1 MHYFTFFMLALA
13 CEILGTVAGFGSSV
27 FFIPAAQFFYNIKL
41 VLAITSLFH
50 IFSNTTK
57 IIVFYKS
64 LNVHLILL
72 YGLPSLLFT
81 ILGAYLTIWVI
92 DTYLDI
98 VLGTFL
104 FVFSILLLLNPDYKL
119 PATYTNA
126 ISSGSLAGFMAGFLG
141 TGGAI
146 RGLSLTAFQLE
157 ANCYIGTSAAIDFG
171 VDLSRFIIYYTSGFW
186 DQEFIPFIPLLLI
199 ASVAGTYIGKLIVGR
214 YKQQTFRRIVLV
226 FIGFTGFYM
235 LLSYLI

>member
-1 MHYFTFFMLALA
+1 
-13 CEILGTVAGFGSSV
+13 
-27 FFIPAAQFFYNIKL
+27 
-41 VLAITSLFH
+41 
-50 IFSNTTK
+50 
-57 IIVFYKS
+57 
-64 LNVHLILL
+64 
-72 YGLPSLLFT
+72 
-81 ILGAYLTIWVI
+81 
-92 DTYLDI
+92 
-98 VLGTFL
+98 
-104 FVFSILLLLNPDYKL
+104 
-119 PATYTNA
+119 
-126 ISSGSLAGFMAGFLG
+126 
-141 TGGAI
+141 
-146 RGLSLTAFQLE
+146 LE